1 MNHTPQQICQALEE
15 AYQYAAQWVGKGKMP
30 DFIPALEHEDP
41 RRISVCVTDLEGN
54 TYTAGSYQGRF
65 SLQSISKI
73 ILLEQALQDSG
84 EEVVFSRVGVE
95 PSGTSFN
102 SVYRLELIEKVPAN
116 PLINPGAIASASCL
130 TGRNKEEKYQKF
142 RALAGELLNDPTV
155 DYDPVVCDCE
165 MKTGYRNRAL
175 ASMMLHNGVYTGD
188 PEEYLELYY
197 RGCALRVT
205 AAQVSY
211 FGAVLAGEGLCPKT
225 GRRLLSREHSE
236 LYRALMA
243 TCGMYN
249 TTGRYAVRVGIPGK
263 SGSGGGIVAAAR
275 GKMGLG
281 VYGPELDGNGNSVC
295 GMKALEYL
303 SRALDL
309 RSY

>member
-1 MNHTPQQICQALEE
+1 MNHTPQQICQTLEE

-41 RRISVCVTDLEGN
+41 RRISVCITDLEGN

-73 ILLEQALQDSG
+73 ILLEQAIRDSG

-130 TGRNKEEKYQKF
+130 TGRDKEEKYQKF

-165 MKTGYRNRAL
+165 MKTGHRNRAL

-211 FGAVLAGEGLCPKT
+211 FGAVLAGDGLCPKT

-249 TTGRYAVRVGIPGK
+249 TTGRYAVQVGIPGK